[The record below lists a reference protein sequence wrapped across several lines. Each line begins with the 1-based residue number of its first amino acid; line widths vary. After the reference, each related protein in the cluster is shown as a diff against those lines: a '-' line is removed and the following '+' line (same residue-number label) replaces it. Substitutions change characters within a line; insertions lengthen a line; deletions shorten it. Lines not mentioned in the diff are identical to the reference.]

1 MQKGGRTLSRCLES
15 LVRRLGGVLPFVM
28 LFAFTDCAASAQSVK
43 AYTVAGSVAKRC
55 TVSPASIAVT
65 YRRTG
70 NSATT
75 TVAGTIGNSTTVTVR
90 CNASTGGT
98 LSVVATTL
106 ASGGQTSQAYSIAAT
121 GWGSTDI
128 TYTAGNAAA
137 SRSNAATT
145 ATVTVS
151 VSGFPASNNFA
162 NNTTYSS
169 TITLGVVAN

>member
-1 MQKGGRTLSRCLES
+1 MFRCLES

-28 LFAFTDCAASAQSVK
+28 LLAFTDCAASAQSVK
-43 AYTVAGSVAKRC
+43 TYTVAGSVAKRC
-55 TVSPASIAVT
+55 SVSPTTIAVT

-70 NSATT
+70 SNVTT
-75 TVAGTIGNSTTVTVR
+75 TVAGTNGTSTTVTVR

-106 ASGGQTSQAYSIAAT
+106 ASAGQTSQAYTITAS
-121 GWGSTDI
+121 GWGTPNIS
-128 TYTAGNAAA
+128 YTAGNAAA